1 MSFQRA
7 ATVENKLI
15 VDDKIPAY
23 VKQIMS
29 PRCYM

>member
-7 ATVENKLI
+7 AMVANKLI

-23 VKQIMS
+23 AKQIKS